1 MHILLISN
9 YPPPYEGGIQFVLGQ
24 LYDRLTVRGH
34 RVTILASDTGIPKN
48 PTRALIGVPAS
59 NWLERHSI
67 PFPLFD
73 PLRLMR
79 ELGRVLPTVDAV
91 HVHGLLYMSSVFGA
105 IMAARRSVPV
115 VLTEHVG
122 MVDYHQPLLNGLQ
135 AAAFHTIGRACCR
148 AADAVVVLNERV
160 RREIQPLPRRHTP
173 ILKIPNGVDTALF
186 YPAHA
191 DERARLR
198 QQWGFAKPTII
209 FVGRLVKKKGID
221 LVVEAARLAP
231 QWDFAICGKDT
242 ELLRAD
248 LPNVRVIGKVDQP
261 TLRGI
266 YAAGDTFLLPSEGEG
281 FPLSVQEAMACAL
294 PVIVSDDAT
303 NREYLDETAAAFTAR
318 DPAAIVR
325 AVASVIETRRESMS
339 AAAYA
344 WALKHFDWEVTV
356 DRYLELYTAPYSTS
370 SSRG

>member
-24 LYDRLTVRGH
+24 LYDRYTARGH
-34 RVTILASDTGIPKN
+34 RVTIVASDTGIPKN
-48 PTRALIGVPAS
+48 PTRTLVGVPAS
-59 NWLERHSI
+59 NWLEQHSI

-73 PLRLMR
+73 PLRLTR
-79 ELGRVLPTVDAV
+79 ELTRLLPDVDAV
-91 HVHGLLYMSSVFGA
+91 HVHGVLYMSSVFGA
-105 IMAARRSVPV
+105 VMARRRGIPV

-122 MVDYHQPLLNGLQ
+122 RIDYHQPVLNAVQ
-135 AAAFHTIGRACCR
+135 RVAFETLGRVCCR
-148 AADAVVVLNERV
+148 ACDAVVVLNDRV
-160 RREIQPLPRRHTP
+160 LAEMRTLPRTGTP

-186 YPAHA
+186 YPADA

-198 QQWGFAKPTII
+198 ERWQFSKPTLV

-221 LVVEAARLAP
+221 LVIEAARLSP

-242 ELLRAD
+242 ERLQTG

-266 YAAGDTFLLPSEGEG
+266 YAAADAFVLPSEGEG

-303 NREYLDETAAAFTAR
+303 NREYLDESAAAFAAR
-318 DPAAIVR
+318 QPDALIRAIE
-325 AVASVIETRRESMS
+325 SVIGDASRRAAMS
-339 AAAYA
+339 AAAYE
-344 WALKHFDWEVTV
+344 WARTRFDWDVTV
-356 DRYLELYTAPYSTS
+356 TRYLDLYAKT
-370 SSRG
+370 